1 MDNQIN
7 NSIRGA
13 ALSIGV
19 DERELMDFLP
29 LIRDLKYREVIEQEK
44 VIQQLKEAYAHE
56 QENVQI
62 MRQHLQNESKR
73 IINLHDVVA
82 ELQAR
87 NGELSRK
94 LAIYEK
100 TNE

>member
-1 MDNQIN
+1 MDNHIN
-7 NSIRGA
+7 NSVRGA

-19 DERELMDFLP
+19 DSKELMDFLP
-29 LIRDLKYREVIEQEK
+29 LIRDRKYKDIVEQQQVIHNLKDA
-44 VIQQLKEAYAHE
+44 LAHE
-56 QENVQI
+56 QDNVQI